1 MRVFE
6 LLHKILKKSAPS
18 LHSKRIGALL
28 NGVKSLLEGKRLT
41 LTGLGRS
48 MRGNCSPK
56 SAIRKIDRL
65 LGNEKLHKERHIY
78 YEALCQKILG
88 SLTHPLISIDW
99 TGAPNH
105 RHYCI
110 RASINIKGRSF
121 VLYEEV
127 YERKFEKNTEINNQ
141 FLVTLKRLFPKHVTP
156 IILTDAGFR
165 GPWFK
170 QISSLGWDYLGR
182 VRNDNCYYDL
192 EKDIWNKTYSI
203 YDEATDKA
211 TYIGS
216 VLLTKRSKI
225 KCNMFLFKGK
235 LNGRKRY
242 TKEGKVSKRTHS
254 QVLSKG
260 HRDPLLVVTSL
271 DENAYTA
278 KQIINLYER
287 RMEIEEEFRD
297 LKSPRYGF
305 SLKYS
310 GTKSAERL
318 QVLLLIAALGSFVC
332 WLIALTLRRNKEHY
346 QYQANTVRHTE
357 VLSINFLAC
366 EAVRRLGKL
375 LVITIKDIKMSLLE
389 IKIYCLEADHASFKH
404 DKF

>member
-6 LLHKILKKSAPS
+6 LLHKILKKSAPN
-18 LHSKRIGALL
+18 LHSKRITALL

-56 SAIRKIDRL
+56 SAIRKVDRL
-65 LGNEKLHKERHIY
+65 LGNERLHEERHLY
-78 YEALCQKILG
+78 YQALCQKILG
-88 SLTHPLISIDW
+88 GLTKPLISIDW
-99 TGAPNH
+99 TGAPH
-105 RHYCI
+105 HLHYCI

-141 FLVTLKRLFPKHVTP
+141 FLVTLKSLFPKHVKP
-156 IILTDAGFR
+156 IVLTDAGFR

-192 EKDIWNKTYSI
+192 EKKVWNKTYSI
-203 YDEATDKA
+203 YADATDKA
-211 TYIGS
+211 AYIGS
-216 VLLTKRSKI
+216 VLLTKRSEI

-235 LNGRKRY
+235 PNGRKRY
-242 TKEGKVSKRTHS
+242 NKEGKVSKREYS
-254 QVLSKG
+254 QVCSKG

-305 SLKYS
+305 GLKYS

-318 QVLLLIAALGSFVC
+318 QVLLLIAALASFVC

-357 VLSINFLAC
+357 VLSIHFLAC

-375 LVITIKDIKMSLLE
+375 LVITIEDIKMSLLE
-389 IKIYCLEADHASFKH
+389 IKTYCLEAAHV
-404 DKF
+404 